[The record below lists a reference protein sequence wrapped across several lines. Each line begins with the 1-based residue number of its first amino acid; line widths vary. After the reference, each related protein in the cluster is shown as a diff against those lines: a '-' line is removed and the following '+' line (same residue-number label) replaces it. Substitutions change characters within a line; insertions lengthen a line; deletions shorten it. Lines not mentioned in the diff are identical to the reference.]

1 MTEDTGGS
9 RVSFTVKEL
18 LAEMYN
24 KLERIEAKLTA
35 KADAIDL
42 AILAGRVTALEALNI
57 PSVLADVPSIREQVA
72 AILGNTNTRDAV
84 QTALTA
90 ENTNRFSRNE
100 KLAGG
105 LFVAANIFLNVY
117 QALYFH

>member
-1 MTEDTGGS
+1 MTEDAGGS

-18 LAEMYN
+18 LAEMDS

-105 LFVAANIFLNVY
+105 LFVLANIFLNVY
-117 QALYFH
+117 QALHFH